1 MRDTADA
8 PRLGGG
14 IRDDGDG
21 FVGYASACTLIV
33 APASLMDHWRFQI
46 NEHTR
51 DGVLRVLE
59 VTKSAHMLP
68 GMLTYADVC

>member
-1 MRDTADA
+1 MRDNADA

-21 FVGYASACTLIV
+21 FDGYASACTLIV
-33 APASLMDHWRFQI
+33 APASLVDHWRFQI
-46 NEHTR
+46 QEHTR

-59 VTKSAHMLP
+59 VSKSSLMLP
-68 GMLTYADVC
+68 GTL